1 MLIAL
6 ANIVDVVTMSGQQAP
21 LTDNAPTL
29 RFSKGSLMIVSIL
42 LTAVTTLVGGLLAGL
57 GGVVAVVGS
66 IL

>member
-1 MLIAL
+1 
-6 ANIVDVVTMSGQQAP
+6 MSGQQAP